1 MSSVAKKKG
10 LGGHIWDYLTTVDH
24 KKIAILYL
32 VAGTLFFAIAGF
44 EALLIRIQ
52 LMIPNN
58 DFISAGLFNELLT
71 MHGTTMLF
79 LAATPL
85 LFAFMNAIVPLQ
97 IGARDVAFPFLN
109 SLGFWLFF
117 LGAVFLHLSF
127 FMGGAPDA
135 GWTSYASLSLYSPG
149 HGIDFY
155 VLGLQISGAGT
166 LISGI
171 NFIVTIITMR
181 APGMTFMRMPLFTWT
196 TLVSSTLILFAFPP
210 LTVGLF
216 LMLVDRMFGANFFDH
231 TMGGNTIVWE
241 HLFWIFGHPEVYILV
256 LPAFGLFSE
265 IIPVFARKRLFGY
278 SSMVFATILI
288 GFLGFMVW
296 AHHMFTT
303 GLGATANAIFAVAT
317 MAIAVPTGMKVFNWI
332 LTIWGGS
339 IKVTVPML
347 YALGFIPSF
356 VAGGVTGVMQ
366 ATAPLDYQ
374 LHDSYFIVAHFHYV
388 IVGGIVTALFG
399 SAHFYWPI
407 MFNRTLN
414 EKLGVLT
421 FWVFFIGFHLT
432 FFLQHFLGLMG
443 MPRRVFTYMGD
454 QGWDSFNMIS
464 TVGALMMGVGVILL
478 VINVL
483 LSIKSAP
490 VNRRD
495 YWGDGRS
502 LEWALETPLPFYNF
516 KQTPL
521 VRGYDPYWIEKE
533 EGNKEGM
540 VYAEPLG
547 DIHMPNNSIL
557 PLLMSIG
564 MFVAAFG
571 ALYSPWGDQAIAG
584 TAESVS
590 PAASLALMIGGLG
603 LTVACMITRSFKDD
617 LGYHVH
623 KAEVEQ
629 IERELAEYR
638 AKGGKK

>member
-1 MSSVAKKKG
+1 MREVKVVSSYTQKKG
-10 LGGHIWDYLTTVDH
+10 FGATVWDYITTVDH
-24 KKIAILYL
+24 KKLAVMYL
-32 VAGTLFFAIAGF
+32 LAGTLFFAIAGF
-44 EALLIRIQ
+44 EALLMRIQ
-52 LMIPNN
+52 LMKPNN
-58 DFISAGLFNELLT
+58 DFVSAGFFNELLT

-85 LFAFMNAIVPLQ
+85 LFAFMNMLVPLQ

-166 LISGI
+166 LISGL

-196 TLVSSTLILFAFPP
+196 ALVSSALILFAFPP
-210 LTVGLF
+210 LTIGL
-216 LMLVDRMFGANFFDH
+216 LMMLFDRMFGGNFFDH
-231 TMGGNTIVWE
+231 TMGGNTVIWE

-265 IIPVFARKRLFGY
+265 IIPAFSRKRLFGY

-296 AHHMFTT
+296 AHHMFTV
-303 GLGATANAIFAVAT
+303 GLGPTANAIFAVAT

-339 IKVTVPML
+339 IKVTTPML

-366 ATAPLDYQ
+366 ASAPLDYQ

-407 MFNRTLN
+407 FFNRMLN
-414 EKLGVLT
+414 ETLGKIT

-432 FFLQHFLGLMG
+432 FFVQHFLGLMG
-443 MPRRVFTYMGD
+443 MPRRVFTYMEG
-454 QGWDSFNMIS
+454 QGWDQFNYIS
-464 TVGALMMGVGVILL
+464 TIGALMMGVGVILM
-478 VINVL
+478 VINCL
-483 LSIKSAP
+483 MSIKGKPAG
-490 VNRRD
+490 RD
-495 YWGDGRS
+495 PWGDGRT
-502 LEWALETPLPFYNF
+502 LEWSIPQPIPFYNF
-516 KQTPL
+516 RQTPL
-521 VRGYDPYWIEKE
+521 VRGLDPWWIEKQ
-533 EGNKEGM
+533 EGNKE
-540 VYAEPLG
+540 VTFAEPLG
-547 DIHMPNNSIL
+547 DIHMPNNSAIPFVISL
-557 PLLMSIG
+557 G
-564 MFVAAFG
+564 MFIAAFG
-571 ALYSPWGDQAIAG
+571 ALYNPDADKPWSIYILIAG
-584 TAESVS
+584 LAITFGAMIVRSV
-590 PAASLALMIGGLG
+590 
-603 LTVACMITRSFKDD
+603 KDD
-617 LGYHVH
+617 HGFHLH
-623 KAEVEQ
+623 KEEIIEIEEQ
-629 IERELAEYR
+629 LYG
-638 AKGGKK
+638 KGGNK

>member
-1 MSSVAKKKG
+1 MSSIAKKKG
-10 LGGHIWDYLTTVDH
+10 YGAIVWDYLTTVDH
-24 KKIAILYL
+24 KKLAVLYL
-32 VAGTLFFAIAGF
+32 LAGTLFFAIAGF
-44 EALLIRIQ
+44 EALLMRIQ
-52 LMIPNN
+52 LMVPNN
-58 DFISAGLFNELLT
+58 DFVSAGLFNELLT

-85 LFAFMNAIVPLQ
+85 LFAFMNMIVPLQ

-117 LGAVFLHLSF
+117 LGALFLHLSF
-127 FMGGAPDA
+127 FLGGAPDA

-196 TLVSSTLILFAFPP
+196 SMVSSALILFAFPP

-231 TMGGNTIVWE
+231 TAGGNTIIWE

-296 AHHMFTT
+296 AHHMFTV
-303 GLGATANAIFAVAT
+303 GLGSTANAIFAVAT

-339 IKVTVPML
+339 IKVTTPML

-366 ATAPLDYQ
+366 ASAPIDYQ

-399 SAHFYWPI
+399 SAHFYWPVF
-407 MFNRTLN
+407 FNRMLN
-414 EKLGVLT
+414 EALGKLT

-432 FFLQHFLGLMG
+432 FFVQHFLGLMG
-443 MPRRVFTYMGD
+443 MPRRVFTYMEG
-454 QGWDSFNMIS
+454 QGWDQFNFIS
-464 TVGALMMGVGVILL
+464 TIGALMMGVGVILM
-478 VINVL
+478 VINCF
-483 LSIKSAP
+483 LSIKGKPAG
-490 VNRRD
+490 RD
-495 YWGDGRS
+495 PWGDGRS
-502 LEWALETPLPFYNF
+502 LEWAIPQPIPFYNF
-516 KQTPL
+516 RQLPL
-521 VRGYDPYWIEKE
+521 VRGFDPYWIEKQ

-540 VYAEPLG
+540 TYAEPLG

-557 PLLMSIG
+557 PLVISIG

-571 ALYSPWGDQAIAG
+571 ALYHPDG
-584 TAESVS
+584 VS
-590 PAASLALMIGGLG
+590 WSIPVMVIGLG
-603 LTVACMITRSFKDD
+603 ITLGAMITRSLKDD
-617 LGYHVH
+617 HGFHVH
-623 KAEVEQ
+623 VDE
-629 IERELAEYR
+629 ILELEKELYG
-638 AKGGKK
+638 KGGNN

>member
-1 MSSVAKKKG
+1 MSSYTQKKG
-10 LGGHIWDYLTTVDH
+10 FGAAVWDYITTVDH
-24 KKIAILYL
+24 KKLAVMYL
-32 VAGTLFFAIAGF
+32 LAGTLFFAIAGF
-44 EALLIRIQ
+44 EALLMRIQ
-52 LMIPNN
+52 LMKPNN
-58 DFISAGLFNELLT
+58 DFVSAGFFNELLT

-85 LFAFMNAIVPLQ
+85 LFAFMNMLVPLQ

-166 LISGI
+166 LISGL

-196 TLVSSTLILFAFPP
+196 ALVSSALILFAFPP
-210 LTVGLF
+210 LTIGL
-216 LMLVDRMFGANFFDH
+216 LMMLFDRMFGGNFFNH
-231 TMGGNTIVWE
+231 EMGGNTVIWE

-265 IIPVFARKRLFGY
+265 IIPAFSRKRLFGY

-296 AHHMFTT
+296 AHHMFTV
-303 GLGATANAIFAVAT
+303 GLGPTANAIFAVAT

-339 IKVTVPML
+339 IKVTTPML

-366 ATAPLDYQ
+366 ASAPLDYQ

-407 MFNRTLN
+407 FFNRMLN
-414 EKLGVLT
+414 ETLGKIT

-443 MPRRVFTYMGD
+443 MPRRVFTYMEG
-454 QGWDSFNMIS
+454 QGWDQFNYIS
-464 TVGALMMGVGVILL
+464 TIGALMMGVGVILM
-478 VINVL
+478 VINCL
-483 LSIKSAP
+483 MSIKGKPAG
-490 VNRRD
+490 RD
-495 YWGDGRS
+495 PWGDGRT
-502 LEWALETPLPFYNF
+502 LEWSIPQPIPFYNF
-516 KQTPL
+516 RQTPL
-521 VRGYDPYWIEKE
+521 VRGLDPWWIEKQ
-533 EGNKEGM
+533 EGNKE
-540 VYAEPLG
+540 VTFAEPLG
-547 DIHMPNNSIL
+547 DIHMPNNSAIPFVISL
-557 PLLMSIG
+557 G
-564 MFVAAFG
+564 MFIAAFG
-571 ALYSPWGDQAIAG
+571 ALYNPDADKPWSIYVLIIGLAITFGAMI
-584 TAESVS
+584 ARSV
-590 PAASLALMIGGLG
+590 
-603 LTVACMITRSFKDD
+603 KDD
-617 LGYHVH
+617 HGFHLH
-623 KAEVEQ
+623 KEEILE
-629 IERELAEYR
+629 IEEHLYG
-638 AKGGKK
+638 KGGNK

>member
-1 MSSVAKKKG
+1 MKQTLREVKVVSSYTQKKG
-10 LGGHIWDYLTTVDH
+10 FGATVWDYITTVDH
-24 KKIAILYL
+24 KKLAVMYL
-32 VAGTLFFAIAGF
+32 IAGTLFFAIAGF
-44 EALLIRIQ
+44 EAILMRIQ
-52 LMIPNN
+52 LMKPNN
-58 DFISAGLFNELLT
+58 DFISAGLFNQLLT

-85 LFAFMNAIVPLQ
+85 LFAFMNMLVPLQ

-117 LGAVFLHLSF
+117 LGAIFLHLSF
-127 FMGGAPDA
+127 FLGGAPDA

-166 LISGI
+166 LISGL
-171 NFIVTIITMR
+171 NFIVSIITMR

-196 TLVSSTLILFAFPP
+196 ALVSSALILFAFPP
-210 LTVGLF
+210 LTIGLL
-216 LMLVDRMFGANFFDH
+216 LMLFDRMFGGNFFDH
-231 TMGGNTIVWE
+231 TMGGNTIIWE

-265 IIPVFARKRLFGY
+265 IIPAFSRKRLFGY

-303 GLGATANAIFAVAT
+303 GLGPTANAIFAVAT

-339 IKVTVPML
+339 IKVTTPML

-366 ATAPLDYQ
+366 AAAPLDYQ

-407 MFNRTLN
+407 FFNRMLN
-414 EKLGVLT
+414 ETLGKWT

-432 FFLQHFLGLMG
+432 FFVQHFLGLMG
-443 MPRRVFTYMGD
+443 MPRRVFTYLEG
-454 QGWDSFNMIS
+454 QGWDSFNYIS
-464 TVGALMMGVGVILL
+464 TIGAFMMGVGVILM
-478 VINVL
+478 VINCT
-483 LSIKSAP
+483 LSIKGKPAG
-490 VNRRD
+490 RD
-495 YWGDGRS
+495 PWGDGRT
-502 LEWALETPLPFYNF
+502 LEWSIPQPIPFYNF
-516 KQTPL
+516 RQTPL
-521 VRGYDPYWIEKE
+521 VRGLDPWWIEKQ
-533 EGNKEGM
+533 EGNKD
-540 VYAEPLG
+540 VTFAEPLG
-547 DIHMPNNSIL
+547 DIHMPNNSAIPFVISL
-557 PLLMSIG
+557 G
-564 MFVAAFG
+564 MFIAAFG
-571 ALYSPWGDQAIAG
+571 ALYNPDADKPWSIYVLIIGFVITFGAMIFR
-584 TAESVS
+584 SV
-590 PAASLALMIGGLG
+590 
-603 LTVACMITRSFKDD
+603 KDD
-617 LGYHVH
+617 HGFHLH
-623 KAEVEQ
+623 KEDILAIEEQ
-629 IERELAEYR
+629 LYG
-638 AKGGKK
+638 KGGNK

>member
-1 MSSVAKKKG
+1 MSSYTQKKG
-10 LGGHIWDYLTTVDH
+10 FGATVWDYITTVDH
-24 KKIAILYL
+24 KKLAVMYL
-32 VAGTLFFAIAGF
+32 LAGTLFFAIAGF
-44 EALLIRIQ
+44 EALLMRIQ
-52 LMIPNN
+52 LMKPNN
-58 DFISAGLFNELLT
+58 DFVSAGFFNELLT

-85 LFAFMNAIVPLQ
+85 LFAFMNMLVPLQ

-166 LISGI
+166 LISGL

-196 TLVSSTLILFAFPP
+196 ALVSSALILFAFPP
-210 LTVGLF
+210 LTIGL
-216 LMLVDRMFGANFFDH
+216 LMMLFDRMFGGNFFDH
-231 TMGGNTIVWE
+231 TMGGNTVIWE

-265 IIPVFARKRLFGY
+265 IIPAFSRKRLFGY

-296 AHHMFTT
+296 AHHMFTV
-303 GLGATANAIFAVAT
+303 GLGPTANAIFAVAT

-339 IKVTVPML
+339 IKVTTPML

-366 ATAPLDYQ
+366 ASAPLDYQ

-407 MFNRTLN
+407 FFNRMLN
-414 EKLGVLT
+414 ETLGKIT

-432 FFLQHFLGLMG
+432 FFVQHFLGLMG
-443 MPRRVFTYMGD
+443 MPRRVFTYMEG
-454 QGWDSFNMIS
+454 QGWDQFNYIS
-464 TVGALMMGVGVILL
+464 TIGALMMGVGVILM
-478 VINVL
+478 VINCL
-483 LSIKSAP
+483 MSIKGKPAG
-490 VNRRD
+490 RD
-495 YWGDGRS
+495 PWGDGRT
-502 LEWALETPLPFYNF
+502 LEWSIPQPIPFYNF
-516 KQTPL
+516 RQTPL
-521 VRGYDPYWIEKE
+521 VRGLDPWWIEKQ
-533 EGNKEGM
+533 EGNKE
-540 VYAEPLG
+540 VTFAEPLG
-547 DIHMPNNSIL
+547 DIHMPNNSAIPFVISL
-557 PLLMSIG
+557 G
-564 MFVAAFG
+564 MFIAAFG
-571 ALYSPWGDQAIAG
+571 ALYNPDADKPWSIYILIAG
-584 TAESVS
+584 LAITFGAMIVRSV
-590 PAASLALMIGGLG
+590 
-603 LTVACMITRSFKDD
+603 KDD
-617 LGYHVH
+617 HGFHLH
-623 KAEVEQ
+623 KEEILEIEEQ
-629 IERELAEYR
+629 LYG
-638 AKGGKK
+638 KGGNK